1 MEPDVKS
8 TKKILMSV
16 ADKLLAA
23 QQEIDELT
31 VQLALG
37 KAEARDKFNEI
48 KKDFREKVS
57 ELKAFLANIPSDL
70 ELSTIRT
77 KIDEL
82 EMHLLQGEVNTR
94 EAFEA
99 QKDNLMK
106 ATSALEKTLQRKVPF
121 PAELQHFVHEI
132 EKFKVKLE
140 ILRLKFSLKKMEVK
154 NEFRI
159 RMDEAKAYIDE
170 RRTLIKDKIDEGREK
185 YEDFGDE
192 IRLAYTHFRKAL
204 KELSS

>member
-1 MEPDVKS
+1 
-8 TKKILMSV
+8 MSV

-57 ELKAFLANIPSDL
+57 ELKAFLANIPSDI
-70 ELSTIRT
+70 EISTIRK

-82 EMHLLQGEVNTR
+82 EMHLIQGEVNTR
-94 EAFEA
+94 EAFET
-99 QKDNLMK
+99 QKDNLLK
-106 ATSALEKTLQRKVPF
+106 ATSALEKTLERKVPF
-121 PAELQHFVHEI
+121 TAELQHFVHEM

-140 ILRLKFSLKKMEVK
+140 ILRLKFSLKKMEVE

-159 RMDEAKAYIDE
+159 RMDQAKAYINE
-170 RRTLIKDKIDEGREK
+170 RRTLIKDKIDEGKEK

>member
-8 TKKILMSV
+8 TKKILLSV

-23 QQEIDELT
+23 QREIDELT

-48 KKDFREKVS
+48 KKDFSEKVS
-57 ELKAFLANIPSDL
+57 ELKMFLANIPSGL
-70 ELSTIRT
+70 EMSVLRT

-82 EMHLLQGEVNTR
+82 EMHLIQGEVNTR

-99 QKDNLMK
+99 QKENLLK
-106 ATSALEKTLQRKVPF
+106 ATSALEKTLERKVPF
-121 PAELQHFVHEI
+121 TAELQHFIHEM
-132 EKFKVKLE
+132 EKFRVKLE
-140 ILRLKFSLKKMEVK
+140 ILRLRFSLKKMELK
-154 NEFRI
+154 NEFRN
-159 RMDEAKAYIDE
+159 RMDQAKAYIGE
-170 RRTLIKDKIDEGREK
+170 QRTLLNDKIEEGKEK
-185 YEDFGDE
+185 YEDFRDE

-204 KELSS
+204 REL

>member
-48 KKDFREKVS
+48 KQDFREKVA
-57 ELKAFLANIPSDL
+57 ELRVFLANIPSDL
-70 ELSTIRT
+70 ELSAVRA

-82 EMHLLQGEVNTR
+82 EMRLIQGEVNTR
-94 EAFEA
+94 EVFEA
-99 QKDNLMK
+99 QKENLLK
-106 ATSALEKTLQRKVPF
+106 ATSALEQTLERKVPF
-121 PAELQHFVHEI
+121 TRELQHFIHEM

-154 NEFRI
+154 NDFRI
-159 RMDEAKAYIDE
+159 RMDEAKTYINE
-170 RRTLIKDKIDEGREK
+170 LRTSMKEKVDEGKDK
-185 YEDFGDE
+185 YEDFRDE

-204 KELSS
+204 KEL